1 MDLFLYIIIFIMG
14 TVFGSFLTLST
25 YRLPLNQDILHKRSY
40 CPRCNHELSFF
51 DMIPV
56 LSYVFLRGKCR
67 YCKNK
72 ISPRY
77 VIIEILCGISFIILS
92 LGLGINVNNLYTLKG
107 IEFGLGILYIVFL
120 FLIGGIDKE
129 HVSIHKG
136 VLMYGIIIS
145 ALNFIYHYLV
155 DGIFNINTLIIY
167 LVLIAVLV
175 IMSTYKL
182 KKKAKDD
189 YNIELVIVSIIMN
202 FFGGEVVTIITIIY
216 TLLAIAI
223 NTLINKII
231 NKGKKYNKRIPI
243 AFYMCIINALVWVIM
258 FLSLI

>member
-25 YRLPLNQDILHKRSY
+25 YRLPLNQDISHKRSY
-40 CPRCNHELSFF
+40 CPKCNHELSFF

-56 LSYVFLRGKCR
+56 FSYMFLKGRCR

-77 VIIEILCGISFIILS
+77 FIIEILCGISFIVLS
-92 LGLGINVNNLYTLKG
+92 LGLGINATNLYTFKG
-107 IEFGLGILYIVFL
+107 IEFALGILYIVFL
-120 FLIGGIDKE
+120 FLVGGIDKE
-129 HVSIHKG
+129 HGTIHKG
-136 VLMYGIIIS
+136 VLMYGVIIS
-145 ALNFIYHYLV
+145 ALNFIYHYFI
-155 DGIFNINTLIIY
+155 DGIFNIDRLIIY
-167 LVLIAVLV
+167 LLLIAVLV

-189 YNIELVIVSIIMN
+189 YDLEIVILAIIMN

-216 TLLAIAI
+216 TLLVVAI

-243 AFYMCIINALVWVIM
+243 AFYMSIVNAIIWVIM
-258 FLSLI
+258 FLSII